1 MANFALTSKAKIMI
15 LFANQYDMK
24 DDSGNKVTGCSV
36 HYLFWGEN
44 GEALA
49 SEAEFDPTK
58 PVGVQRAKC
67 SLDPMF
73 RNKIV
78 VAPGLY
84 EGTFEMVTG
93 SDGKPVNRLRDVAF
107 ISHVEIK
114 QKVLPGRRQLRKP
127 GSPERLLNNGRGCDR
142 LPRGGFPFT

>member
-1 MANFALTSKAKIMI
+1 MANRGLTSKAKIVI

-24 DDSGNKVTGCSV
+24 DESGNKLTGCSV
-36 HYLFWGEN
+36 HYLFWGED
-44 GEALA
+44 GEAVA
-49 SEAEFDPTK
+49 SEAEFDPSK

-67 SLDPMF
+67 SVESVL

-84 EGTFEMVTG
+84 EGTFEMTTG

-107 ISHVEIK
+107 ISHLEIK
-114 QKVLPGRRQLRKP
+114 PKVLPGFIVQGMIQPEAPAPEAKEP
-127 GSPERLLNNGRGCDR
+127 GKAAK
-142 LPRGGFPFT
+142 

>member
-1 MANFALTSKAKIMI
+1 MSNRAITSKAKIVI
-15 LFANQYDMK
+15 LFANQYDIK
-24 DDSGNKVTGCSV
+24 DDSGTKLTGCSV
-36 HYLFWGEN
+36 HYLFWGED
-44 GEALA
+44 GEGLV

-67 SLDPMF
+67 SVDAVL

-84 EGTFEMVTG
+84 EGSFEMTTG

-107 ISHVEIK
+107 ISHLEIK
-114 QKVLPGRRQLRKP
+114 PKVLPGFFVQGMVP
-127 GSPERLLNNGRGCDR
+127 PETVPQDVKDAGKAAK
-142 LPRGGFPFT
+142 

>member
-49 SEAEFDPTK
+49 SEAEFDPSK

-107 ISHVEIK
+107 ISHVDIK
-114 QKVLPGRRQLRKP
+114 QKVLPGFYVQGMIQTETAPEAKEP
-127 GSPERLLNNGRGCDR
+127 GKAVK
-142 LPRGGFPFT
+142 

>member
-73 RNKIV
+73 RMERFFQHILV
-78 VAPGLY
+78 VEPSNQQYIPLLWLCPYHPPQFFHY
-84 EGTFEMVTG
+84 EDY
-93 SDGKPVNRLRDVAF
+93 SRLSRFLHD
-107 ISHVEIK
+107 I
-114 QKVLPGRRQLRKP
+114 
-127 GSPERLLNNGRGCDR
+127 
-142 LPRGGFPFT
+142 

>member
-1 MANFALTSKAKIMI
+1 MANRGLTSKAKIVI

-24 DDSGNKVTGCSV
+24 DESGNKLAGCSV
-36 HYLFWGEN
+36 HYLFWGED
-44 GEALA
+44 GEAVA

-67 SLDPMF
+67 SVESVL

-84 EGTFEMVTG
+84 EGTFEMTTG

-107 ISHVEIK
+107 ISHLEIK
-114 QKVLPGRRQLRKP
+114 PKVLSGFYVQGMIP
-127 GSPERLLNNGRGCDR
+127 PEAPAPEVKESGKAAK
-142 LPRGGFPFT
+142 

>member
-1 MANFALTSKAKIMI
+1 MANRGLTSKAKIMI

-24 DDSGNKVTGCSV
+24 DESGNKLTGCSV
-36 HYLFWGEN
+36 HYLFWGED
-44 GEALA
+44 GEAVA
-49 SEAEFDPTK
+49 SEFDLTK

-67 SLDPMF
+67 SVESVL

-84 EGTFEMVTG
+84 EGTFEMTTG

-107 ISHVEIK
+107 ISHLEIK
-114 QKVLPGRRQLRKP
+114 PKVLPGFIVQGMIQPEAAPEAKEP
-127 GSPERLLNNGRGCDR
+127 GKAAK
-142 LPRGGFPFT
+142 

>member
-1 MANFALTSKAKIMI
+1 MSGLDMHKNFNPRSHEGSD
-15 LFANQYDMK
+15 FANQYDMK

-114 QKVLPGRRQLRKP
+114 QKVLPGFYVQ
-127 GSPERLLNNGRGCDR
+127 GMIQPETAPEARESGKAAK
-142 LPRGGFPFT
+142 

>member
-1 MANFALTSKAKIMI
+1 MANVTLTNKAKIVI

-24 DDSGNKVTGCSV
+24 DEAGNKLSGCSV
-36 HYLFWGEN
+36 HYMFWGED
-44 GEALA
+44 GEVLA
-49 SEAEFDPTK
+49 SEAQFDPTQ

-67 SLDPMF
+67 SVDSVL

-84 EGTFEMVTG
+84 EGTFEMTVG

-107 ISHVEIK
+107 ISHLEIK
-114 QKVLPGRRQLRKP
+114 PKVIPGFVVQGMIQPETAPEAKEP
-127 GSPERLLNNGRGCDR
+127 GKAAK
-142 LPRGGFPFT
+142 

>member
-1 MANFALTSKAKIMI
+1 MANRGLTSKAKIMI

-24 DDSGNKVTGCSV
+24 DESGNKLTGCSV
-36 HYLFWGEN
+36 HYLFWGED
-44 GEALA
+44 GEAVA

-67 SLDPMF
+67 SVESVL

-84 EGTFEMVTG
+84 EGTFEMTTG

-107 ISHVEIK
+107 ISPSGDQAESPSR
-114 QKVLPGRRQLRKP
+114 LYSPGHDPAGGRS
-127 GSPERLLNNGRGCDR
+127 GS
-142 LPRGGFPFT
+142 

>member
-1 MANFALTSKAKIMI
+1 MANRGLTSKAKIVI

-24 DDSGNKVTGCSV
+24 DESGNKLTGCSV
-36 HYLFWGEN
+36 HYLFWGED
-44 GEALA
+44 GEAVA
-49 SEAEFDPTK
+49 SESEFDPTK

-67 SLDPMF
+67 SVESVL

-84 EGTFEMVTG
+84 EGTFEMPTG

-107 ISHVEIK
+107 ISHLEIK
-114 QKVLPGRRQLRKP
+114 PKVLSGFYVQGMIPPEAPAPEGKEPGKAAK
-127 GSPERLLNNGRGCDR
+127 
-142 LPRGGFPFT
+142 

>member
-1 MANFALTSKAKIMI
+1 MANRGLTSKAKIVI

-24 DDSGNKVTGCSV
+24 DESGNKLTGCSV
-36 HYLFWGEN
+36 HYLFWGED
-44 GEALA
+44 GEAVA
-49 SEAEFDPTK
+49 SEAEFDPSK

-67 SLDPMF
+67 SVESVL

-84 EGTFEMVTG
+84 EGTFEMTTG

-107 ISHVEIK
+107 ISHLEIK
-114 QKVLPGRRQLRKP
+114 PKILPGFVVQGMIQPETKEP
-127 GSPERLLNNGRGCDR
+127 GKAAK
-142 LPRGGFPFT
+142 